1 MSVWFLKSETLPN
14 ILTRADEKYLLSAFF
29 AMFIFTGVFVC
40 FTSRSQGLNILSYI
54 TKNKSFI
61 TIMVLI
67 SVLQMAF
74 IYFGGDVFR
83 TTPLD
88 FVDLLIILAISFSI
102 VIFDF
107 LRKLIERY
115 IMLNKKAYLLKKR
128 KNEMEEK

>member
-1 MSVWFLKSETLPN
+1 
-14 ILTRADEKYLLSAFF
+14 
-29 AMFIFTGVFVC
+29 
-40 FTSRSQGLNILSYI
+40 
-54 TKNKSFI
+54 
-61 TIMVLI
+61 MVLI